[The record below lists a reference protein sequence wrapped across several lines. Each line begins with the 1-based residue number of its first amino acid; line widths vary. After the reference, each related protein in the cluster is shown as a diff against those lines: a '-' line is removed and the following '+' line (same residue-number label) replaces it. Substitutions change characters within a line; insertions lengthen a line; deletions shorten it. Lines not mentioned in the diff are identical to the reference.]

1 MKRHIIIYLRRST
14 DKGQKHSLKA
24 QRIKTQRF
32 CKDNNLIA
40 VEIYEETASGKN
52 LNRPVLQQ
60 ALELSK
66 RKKYPIVVAS
76 VDRIGRNAGDVI
88 NLLESFSFISVKDGI
103 QANKFELQSSAIKA
117 QQEVEVIGERTKD
130 GLEAASLEGVQL
142 GNPQIHDAQILGI
155 AKIKQNADDFAL
167 KLEGIFNSIQDM
179 SLKKQAE
186 LLNQAEVPTRRGGRW
201 TAQSVKNLHQ
211 RLRNLK

>member
-1 MKRHIIIYLRRST
+1 MKRRIIIYLRRST

-52 LNRPVLQQ
+52 LNRPALQQ

-130 GLEAASLEGVQL
+130 GLEAASLKGVQL
-142 GNPQIHDAQILGI
+142 GNPQIHDAQKLGV

-167 KLEGIFNSIQDM
+167 KLKGIFDSIQNM
-179 SLKKQAE
+179 SLKKQSE
-186 LLNQAEVPTRRGGRW
+186 LLEKAEVPTRRGGRW